1 MFSVP
6 DKDNFE
12 NYFNI
17 MICNKTYDDSVPFR
31 NELVRRT
38 YSSIR
43 CSRQT
48 QRTQLKSTENR
59 SLNKQ
64 QYMRQECR
72 TISEEYT
79 STGRSFTTSQNN
91 EQHDTGD
98 ISSCV
103 FVRGPTQLRDS
114 RRKTA
119 EQWQIRK
126 HSPAN
131 GENCVEEVRY
141 GQKVKFSPSICNESF
156 RRNLK
161 NTVQNKESHR
171 ISVFKHPECTRT
183 HLLPSLFSSSII
195 GLKSKSRNFESNS
208 DFIYHSDS
216 SYPFNKCTK
225 PSELL
230 LKSAGLHEIHVNISA
245 QNQNP
250 LNEKVC

>member
-1 MFSVP
+1 
-6 DKDNFE
+6 
-12 NYFNI
+12 
-17 MICNKTYDDSVPFR
+17 MICNKTYDDDSVPFR
-31 NELVRRT
+31 NELARRT

-79 STGRSFTTSQNN
+79 STGPSFTTNQNN
-91 EQHDTGD
+91 EQRETGD

-126 HSPAN
+126 HSSAN

-141 GQKVKFSPSICNESF
+141 GQKVKFSPSIYNESF

-171 ISVFKHPECTRT
+171 ISAFKHPECTRT

-216 SYPFNKCTK
+216 SYSFNKCTK
-225 PSELL
+225 PRELL

>member
-1 MFSVP
+1 
-6 DKDNFE
+6 
-12 NYFNI
+12 
-17 MICNKTYDDSVPFR
+17 MICNKTYDESVPFR
-31 NELVRRT
+31 SELARRT

-59 SLNKQ
+59 KLNKQ
-64 QYMRQECR
+64 QYVRQECR

-79 STGRSFTTSQNN
+79 STDQSFTMSQNN
-91 EQHDTGD
+91 EQRDISD

-126 HSPAN
+126 QHSPAN
-131 GENCVEEVRY
+131 GENCLEEVRY
-141 GQKVKFSPSICNESF
+141 GQKVKFSPSITNGLF

-161 NTVQNKESHR
+161 NAVQNKESHR
-171 ISVFKHPECTRT
+171 ISAFKHSGCTRT
-183 HLLPSLFSSSII
+183 HLLPSLFSSSTIE
-195 GLKSKSRNFESNS
+195 LKSKSRNFESNS
-208 DFIYHSDS
+208 GFIYHSDS
-216 SYPFNKCTK
+216 PYSFNKCTK
-225 PSELL
+225 PKELL
-230 LKSAGLHEIHVNISA
+230 LKSAGLHEIHINISA

-250 LNEKVC
+250 LNEEVS